1 MALGQTASC
10 NLWFGSSP
18 LLQKSVTRRPVRNLE
33 SVIWNPHSVFWN
45 RIKSGR
51 GTRHLGVPFRYCGMP
66 LFDAPIA
73 GSSLLETGD
82 NMASSEQKRFTRRR
96 FVKHAT
102 CTAFCCACLP
112 LDIPA
117 AASATPEQNDEG
129 RTKAGRTGS
138 GKVHLAAA
146 CGTYC
151 GACPAYLAKHGEDE
165 KIKAKRQAIV
175 ASAPAQARK
184 GIPNPHWMDGLQ
196 CDGCLSGGVLAAHC
210 QNCAIRLCA
219 ANKQSDARCT
229 DCGELPCHRIN
240 GLINMGNYLHR
251 KEYLPNLKKM
261 REMGA
266 RKWVKKEEERWRC
279 PRCGV
284 PMSWYDAECVGCGAP
299 RPDVVYP
306 LS

>member
-1 MALGQTASC
+1 MTSFKQ
-10 NLWFGSSP
+10 
-18 LLQKSVTRRPVRNLE
+18 E
-33 SVIWNPHSVFWN
+33 
-45 RIKSGR
+45 
-51 GTRHLGVPFRYCGMP
+51 
-66 LFDAPIA
+66 
-73 GSSLLETGD
+73 
-82 NMASSEQKRFTRRR
+82 NMTRRR

-112 LDIPA
+112 LEVPA
-117 AASATPEQNDEG
+117 GSTGMPTQDSEDKA
-129 RTKAGRTGS
+129 KAGMAGS

-219 ANKQSDARCT
+219 AKKQADARCT
-229 DCGELPCHRIN
+229 DCEELPCNRIN
-240 GLINMGNYLHR
+240 GLINMGSYLHR

-266 RKWVKKEEERWRC
+266 REWVKKEEERWRC

-284 PMSWYDAECVGCGAP
+284 PLSWYDAECVGCGAP